1 MNLAEQWNPAY
12 KPSHKR
18 RTPKRAARGKF
29 SPKTI
34 QSITKRDNG
43 LCVRCGSPY
52 IESVPHHVIYKS
64 QMGKGTVDNGATTCR
79 RCHDW
84 AHGKCEG
91 PDGEPAADGR
101 KWFESFARSAFEP
114 NE

>member
-1 MNLAEQWNPAY
+1 MGMQYTKDMQL
-12 KPSHKR
+12 KHVR

-34 QSITKRDNG
+34 RSITERDNG

-64 QMGKGTVDNGATTCR
+64 QMGKGTVGNGVTICR
-79 RCHDW
+79 SCHDE
-84 AHGKCEG
+84 AHSKRSVRE
-91 PDGEPAADGR
+91 
-101 KWFESFARSAFEP
+101 WFEEYANKF
-114 NE
+114 NGG